1 MKMKAVVINRTG
13 SADELTYSDLP
24 EPEINSCD
32 IRIKVAAAAV
42 NPVDIKTRSGF
53 LGIDLTFPAILGWDV
68 SGTVEATG
76 ADVTKFKVGD
86 AVMGMIAQSVRRRG
100 TYSEFVVAPETLFV
114 SVPEKLPLE
123 RAAAVPLAAMAA
135 AQLLDKVNL
144 TQASRVLV
152 TGAAGAVGRV
162 AAQWLLQRGHEVAG
176 LARSSDRDDLTRL
189 GITVVYSDIVEIPR
203 YAFDAVLDTAGISGT
218 IAAVH
223 DKGAFVSV
231 ADNRQ
236 PEPQR
241 GIIPT
246 KSYVQEDGARLA
258 TIAEQVAC
266 HSLIVTV
273 GSRYPLSEAAAAHR
287 DFEKGGLRGKVL
299 LIP

>member
-1 MKMKAVVINRTG
+1 MKAVVINRTG

-100 TYSEFVVAPETLFV
+100 TYSEFVVAPETLFA

-144 TQASRVLV
+144 TQASRVLE
-152 TGAAGAVGRV
+152 A
-162 AAQWLLQRGHEVAG
+162 
-176 LARSSDRDDLTRL
+176 
-189 GITVVYSDIVEIPR
+189 YS
-203 YAFDAVLDTAGISGT
+203 
-218 IAAVH
+218 
-223 DKGAFVSV
+223 
-231 ADNRQ
+231 
-236 PEPQR
+236 
-241 GIIPT
+241 
-246 KSYVQEDGARLA
+246 
-258 TIAEQVAC
+258 
-266 HSLIVTV
+266 
-273 GSRYPLSEAAAAHR
+273 
-287 DFEKGGLRGKVL
+287 
-299 LIP
+299 